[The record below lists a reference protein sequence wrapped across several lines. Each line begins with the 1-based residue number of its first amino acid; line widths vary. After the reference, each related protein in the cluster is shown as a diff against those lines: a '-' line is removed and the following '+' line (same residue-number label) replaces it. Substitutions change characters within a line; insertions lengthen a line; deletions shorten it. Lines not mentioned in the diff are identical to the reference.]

1 VKADATATG
10 EGKANHYFNNSDR
23 AYPMELLTVKEVAR
37 RLRVSQSLVYQLV
50 DTGRLG
56 CHRIGNGR
64 GAIRMRPE
72 DVTNYLQSCRAEANS
87 S

>member
-1 VKADATATG
+1 
-10 EGKANHYFNNSDR
+10 
-23 AYPMELLTVKEVAR
+23 MELLTVKEVAR

-64 GAIRMRPE
+64 GAIRIRPE
-72 DVTNYLQSCRAEANS
+72 DVTEYLETCRKEAS
-87 S
+87 LQ